1 LLITPCSEL
10 IIKFFLFKRL
20 EVLYH
25 MGVKLKDLVVRE
37 PIEFSKLAGKIIAV
51 DAPNIIMSLFNF
63 ARKNPDGSRAG
74 LILDR
79 TQRPISH
86 LYGLLYRTN
95 FFYSKKIFPIFC
107 FDGLDS
113 DLKKLKTK
121 DRLNDFLFTEKLYK
135 TLLQS
140 GNKQNARQIAMSR
153 EYMWPNIIKES
164 KQLLG
169 ALGVPLI
176 NSPASAESQCAQLVK
191 DRVVH
196 FSNSQD
202 FDSLLFG
209 CPKTLQNLS
218 KSLKRKVHGRWK
230 YQKITP
236 VTIDLKQSLQRLKI
250 DQFQLVDMAILI
262 GNDYYQG
269 VKQIGPKHAHKF
281 LLKHKRL
288 EKVIQEEKKTY
299 DFSSLTPDIISKV
312 RKIFLLPE
320 VIGRHQD
327 IRWNYPNEQ
336 KSLSLLCEDHHLNKE
351 RVKTNLEKFSTN
363 FEKCQTHF
371 ENQKTKHKTVQN
383 TLDQVISY

>member
-1 LLITPCSEL
+1 
-10 IIKFFLFKRL
+10 
-20 EVLYH
+20 
-25 MGVKLKDLVVRE
+25 MGVKLQDLVIRNE
-37 PIEFSKLAGKIIAV
+37 IGFSKLAGKIIAV
-51 DAPNIIMSLFNF
+51 DAPNIIMRLFNF
-63 ARKNPDGSRAG
+63 ARKNPDGSAAG
-74 LILDR
+74 FILDR

-121 DRLNDFLFTEKLYK
+121 DRLNDFLFTEKLYQ

-140 GNKQNARQIAMSR
+140 GNKENARQIAMSR

-169 ALGVPLI
+169 ALGVPYV

-191 DRVVH
+191 DKLAH

-209 CPKTLQNLS
+209 CPKTLQNFS
-218 KSLKRKVHGRWK
+218 KSRKRKVHGRWT

-236 VTIDLKQSLQRLKI
+236 VTIVLKDNLKRLGI

-262 GNDYYQG
+262 GNDYFQG
-269 VKQIGPKHAHKF
+269 VKKIGPKHAYSF
-281 LLKHKRL
+281 LLKHKNL
-288 EKVIQEEKKTY
+288 EKVIQEEQTNY

-320 VIGRHQD
+320 VVRHSQD

-336 KSLSLLCEDHHLNKE
+336 KTLSLLCEDHHLNKE
-351 RVKTNLEKFSTN
+351 RVQTNYEKFSTN
-363 FEKCQTHF
+363 FEKCRTYF
-371 ENQKTKHKTVQN
+371 EAHENSRRTVQN
-383 TLDQVISY
+383 TLDQVIS